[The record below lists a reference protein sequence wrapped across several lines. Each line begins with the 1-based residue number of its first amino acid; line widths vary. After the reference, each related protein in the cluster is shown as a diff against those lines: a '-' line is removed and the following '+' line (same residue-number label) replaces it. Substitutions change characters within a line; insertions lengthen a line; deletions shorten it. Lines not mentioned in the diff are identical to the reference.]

1 MPIDPVTGSLIV
13 AGASAIGQGA
23 NAYAQ
28 GKTNKKTREY
38 NREMYEKQ
46 KADNIAQWHMQ
57 NEYNHPSAQM
67 ARLREAGLNPN
78 LVYGNGADATAQ
90 SIQNATPASWN
101 PKAPEVDLGRM
112 AEGGLSAYYDVQLK
126 QAQVDNV
133 RANTTVAAQD
143 AILKGQMT
151 ANAEMEWNEKNFNLG
166 QKAAVNDYF
175 IEATK
180 ENLRKLKIETDY
192 LGQEKAANL
201 NQLMANIA
209 KTQSDTK
216 HSQASIQAIL
226 KDNQLRDLDIWLKKN
241 GINPND
247 PAILR
252 ILGQGVREIIRGK
265 SIADFIQNF
274 KNNIK

>member
-13 AGASAIGQGA
+13 AGASALGQGV
-23 NAYAQ
+23 NAISQ
-28 GKTNKKTREY
+28 SSINKKTRNY

-46 KADNIAQWHMQ
+46 KQDNINQWHLQ
-57 NEYNHPSAQM
+57 NNYNHPSAQM

-143 AILKGQMT
+143 AILKGQMA
-151 ANAEMEWNEKNFNLG
+151 ANAGLDYADKNFNLG
-166 QKAAVNDYF
+166 QKQAINDYF

-209 KTQSDTK
+209 KTQTDTK

-247 PAILR
+247 PMIMR
-252 ILGQGVREIIRGK
+252 ILGQGVREIIRGR
-265 SIADFIQNF
+265 SIGDFVESF
-274 KNNIK
+274 KNNLK